1 MRRLRGLAGLFL
13 VGYGL
18 LVVFEIIAHEAFVA
32 GLASVGLGLLFLY
45 PFNRST
51 NAPPDQATKPALE
64 RSQAAFP
71 VRRGHA
77 SLIAGLGAVLTASLI
92 LYNLLIG
99 SSLGTPEWGL
109 LLYGLGLIIA
119 ASFLDSPRH
128 GKRVSTLVGWSFP
141 LVLAPLALFA
151 FNGLI
156 SGPSASRAGS
166 AASPVIHYALTLP
179 TAWTLEML
187 GTASHVEGNNIILST
202 QGDTFALGVGLVCAG
217 IYPAIMFLG
226 ILGMHAW
233 QERLPRA
240 RFASYLLFG
249 LGGLYVANLTRLMI
263 LVKVGE
269 TWDGAML
276 QQVHAHLG
284 WIFFVG
290 FMVLFWGL
298 VLRRLEPG
306 HDEA

>member
-18 LVVFEIIAHEAFVA
+18 LVVFELIAHEAFVA

-45 PFNRST
+45 PYNATR
-51 NAPPDQATKPALE
+51 APPDQANDPPFQ
-64 RSQAAFP
+64 RSPTASPIQRA
-71 VRRGHA
+71 HA
-77 SLIAGLGAVLTASLI
+77 GAIAGFGAILTASLI
-92 LYNLLIG
+92 LYNLIVG

-119 ASFLDSPRH
+119 ASLLDSPQH
-128 GKRVSTLVGWSFP
+128 GERASTLVGWSFP

-156 SGPSASRAGS
+156 SGPSAARAGS
-166 AASPVIHYALTLP
+166 AASPAIHYALTLP

-240 RFASYLLFG
+240 RFASYLLLG

-263 LVKVGE
+263 LVKVGA

-290 FMVLFWGL
+290 FMILFWGL

-306 HDEA
+306 PDDA